1 MEDSYREHSLQSQ
14 QYALDAEQTAYEETM
29 NKFIEGIRLSLEEAT
44 LNMDEFLMGV
54 TSMVMYNAD
63 TVLTKYRETNLPLTT
78 ELTNPWERAKE
89 AVGNYSGNALALM
102 NKWTESGGFFEQF
115 NATGTTNLQ
124 SPWNAGTSA
133 ATAFKTSVDG
143 VMDDVVDKIATN
155 VQSASSELSRLYQQI
170 KDTEARAAS
179 AKVTPDNNTN
189 GYNRDDTSQVVQKK
203 YYTTATLQVGSNTLT
218 VTKSDHMKANAERL
232 AKTAITGLYEDY
244 MKSTGRSEA
253 SYESSWLKTYRN
265 RVKYDTKYYAKGTL
279 GTKRD
284 EWAITDE
291 LGPELK
297 MYATPEGNLSFMAV
311 GSTVVPAD
319 LTKDIMEIADLG
331 VEGLVNTPKFNSGV
345 NVITNAVNKPEINLS
360 FDALV
365 KAERIDENTLP
376 EVKRYVQQEIN
387 TLVKQM
393 NYAIKGKGG
402 R

>member
-1 MEDSYREHSLQSQ
+1 MDVWKKDGYF
-14 QYALDAEQTAYEETM
+14 AEFSSTAGE
-29 NKFIEGIRLSLEEAT
+29 N
-44 LNMDEFLMGV
+44 LN
-54 TSMVMYNAD
+54 
-63 TVLTKYRETNLPLTT
+63 
-78 ELTNPWERAKE
+78 
-89 AVGNYSGNALALM
+89 
-102 NKWTESGGFFEQF
+102 
-115 NATGTTNLQ
+115 
-124 SPWNAGTSA
+124 SPWSSGTSA

-155 VQSASSELSRLYQQI
+155 VKTASGELSRLYQQI
-170 KDTEARAAS
+170 KATEERAAS

-189 GYNRDDTSQVVQKK
+189 GYNRDDTSQVAQKK

-218 VTKSDHMKANAERL
+218 VTKSDHTKANAERL

-265 RVKYDTKYYAKGTL
+265 RVKYDTQYYAKGTL

-319 LTKDIMEIADLG
+319 LTKDLMEIADLG

-345 NVITNAVNKPEINLS
+345 NVITNAVNKPELNLS
-360 FDALV
+360 FDSLV
-365 KAERIDENTLP
+365 HVDHCDEGTLKNL
-376 EVKRYVQQEIN
+376 EKMVDNKINDFSKQLNYSIKRF
-387 TLVKQM
+387 
-393 NYAIKGKGG
+393 A